1 MSIWDDEISVLD
13 IENILN
19 LIFILASLIEIE
31 GNNKLKNKILNNI
44 RPDGRNRQK
53 YLISNILMLFV
64 FIAYVSRKYHNVL
77 TLDKNDPEYKPSLSR
92 LLGSIIIVIGEILV
106 INYFLKT
113 TRFNK
118 KGGN

>member
-1 MSIWDDEISVLD
+1 MSIWDDEINVLD

-31 GNNKLKNKILNNI
+31 GNNTLKKKILNNI
-44 RPDGRNRQK
+44 SPNGNDKQK
-53 YLISNILMLFV
+53 YLIANILILFV
-64 FIAYVSRKYHNVL
+64 FIAYVSRNYHNVL
-77 TLDKNDPEYKPSLSR
+77 VLDKNDPEYKPSLSR
-92 LLGSIIIVIGEILV
+92 LIGSIIIVIGEILV

-113 TRFNK
+113 TKFNK